1 MVEKPCE
8 NGCSG
13 IGPDYQP
20 PQKDGWIAMT
30 TIDRIKHAINDAYFK
45 GLIPDRT
52 QATLENAVAE
62 ALQAYFIARSR
73 SARMT
78 VIRSRPRQA
87 A

>member
-1 MVEKPCE
+1 MAVLGLAQTT
-8 NGCSG
+8 N
-13 IGPDYQP
+13 P

-30 TIDRIKHAINDAYFK
+30 TTDRIKHAINDAYFK

-73 SARMT
+73 IARMT
-78 VIRSRPRQA
+78 VRSRPRQA

>member
-1 MVEKPCE
+1 MAVLGWAQTT
-8 NGCSG
+8 N
-13 IGPDYQP
+13 P

-30 TIDRIKHAINDAYFK
+30 TTDRIKHAINDAYFK

-52 QATLENAVAE
+52 QATLENAVAD

-73 SARMT
+73 SARM
-78 VIRSRPRQA
+78 IDRPRKA